1 VLPVPTTSRRY
12 VRGLEFRP
20 GNPRVVHHAN
30 IRIDP
35 TRASRQL
42 DERDPD
48 PGYDGII
55 LRSAVFPDGYFLGWT
70 PGQVSPLLPKGMAWV
85 LEPGSDLVV
94 EIHMQPSGKPEQVA
108 PSIGLYFTDDPPE
121 RTPVTLRLGRQNI
134 DIPAGDSHYVVED
147 SFVLPVDVELQAL
160 QPHAHHRARDVQAV
174 ATFPDGTSRRLIS
187 IKSWDF
193 RWQHVYR
200 LVSPIALPRGTTISM
215 RYTYDNSVAN
225 LRNPQQPPLRVFW
238 GQFSRDEM
246 GDLWLQVLTRTEG
259 DRKILDD
266 AFRPKLIAEDAIG
279 YEMMIR
285 RDPSRV
291 TLHDDVAVLYLEMNR
306 AADAAAHFKASAELA
321 PQSAAAHYNYATALT
336 MIGKTA
342 EAIAEYERAIVIR
355 PDYALAH
362 NNLGDALLRV
372 RRTSEAVQ
380 HFREALRLDP
390 SYAEAHFNLG
400 SALNAQG
407 RPQESIAEF
416 RRAVDLKADLT
427 PALVQLA
434 WLLASASDAALRDPD
449 QAMRVAE
456 RAVNLTARS
465 DANALDALAAAQA
478 AAGRFDVAVETAGAA
493 LALGPPDAL
502 ATAIRRRQE
511 RYRQKKAY

>member
-1 VLPVPTTSRRY
+1 M
-12 VRGLEFRP
+12 
-20 GNPRVVHHAN
+20 H
-30 IRIDP
+30 
-35 TRASRQL
+35 
-42 DERDPD
+42 
-48 PGYDGII
+48 
-55 LRSAVFPDGYFLGWT
+55 
-70 PGQVSPLLPKGMAWV
+70 
-85 LEPGSDLVV
+85 
-94 EIHMQPSGKPEQVA
+94 
-108 PSIGLYFTDDPPE
+108 
-121 RTPVTLRLGRQNI
+121 
-134 DIPAGDSHYVVED
+134 
-147 SFVLPVDVELQAL
+147 
-160 QPHAHHRARDVQAV
+160 
-174 ATFPDGTSRRLIS
+174 
-187 IKSWDF
+187 
-193 RWQHVYR
+193 
-200 LVSPIALPRGTTISM
+200 
-215 RYTYDNSVAN
+215 
-225 LRNPQQPPLRVFW
+225 VFW

-246 GDLWLQVLTRTEG
+246 GDLWLQVLTHTER
-259 DRKILDD
+259 DRKVLNEG
-266 AFRPKLIAEDAIG
+266 FRPKLIAEDAIG
-279 YEMMIR
+279 YEMMIK
-285 RDPSRV
+285 RDPSRL

-306 AADAAAHFKASAELA
+306 PADAAAHFKASADLA
-321 PQSAAAHYNYATALT
+321 PQSPAAHYNYATALT
-336 MIGKTA
+336 MIGKSA
-342 EAIAEYERAIVIR
+342 EAIAEYERAIAIR

-390 SYAEAHFNLG
+390 GYAEAHFNLG

-493 LALGPPDAL
+493 LALGPPDAV

-511 RYRQKKAY
+511 LYRQKKAY